1 MSLGLVLGVAGY
13 AWPEDAGVAVRSEL
27 TVAPA
32 AEQPALAPVEPD
44 PEMQPPTGVAVPGAA
59 TVLPRAPEA
68 GTAPPLLEFFADES
82 MLEGLA
88 EHQAGTS
95 ARSQAVEKAV
105 EAELAEE
112 ADIDALTVGP
122 DDAAGDAALGAAAA
136 ADSVP
141 VTVESDIADRVGDAA
156 EPANGE
162 NEGLTAANDTPV
174 ATEESG
180 VEAWLVALGAAL
192 AIAGGLLLVLGWLAR
207 RSADPLLR

>member
-1 MSLGLVLGVAGY
+1 
-13 AWPEDAGVAVRSEL
+13 
-27 TVAPA
+27 
-32 AEQPALAPVEPD
+32 
-44 PEMQPPTGVAVPGAA
+44 MQPPTGVAVPGAA

-68 GTAPPLLEFFADES
+68 GTAPPLLESFADES

-122 DDAAGDAALGAAAA
+122 DDAAGDAALDALGAA

-141 VTVESDIADRVGDAA
+141 VTVESDSADRVGDAA

-162 NEGLTAANDTPV
+162 DGGLTAANDTP
-174 ATEESG
+174 ATDESG
-180 VEAWLVALGAAL
+180 VEAWLVALGMAL
-192 AIAGGLLLVLGWLAR
+192 AIAGALLLVLGWLAR